1 MARSKSGR
9 KTLERERSL
18 LRRFIE
24 VYCQDHHAPRSEF
37 LCADCQDLWDYAR
50 TRLEKCPMDP
60 KPKCKECAVHC
71 YKPEYRQ
78 RIQEVM
84 RFSGFY
90 FVKRGRLDWLLRYF
104 CK

>member
-9 KTLERERSL
+9 KTLERERTL

-24 VYCQDHHAPRSEF
+24 VYCQEHHAPRSAS
-37 LCADCQDLWDYAR
+37 LCENCQDLWDYSR
-50 TRLEKCPMDP
+50 LRLEKCPMDP
-60 KPKCKECAVHC
+60 KPKCKDCPVHC

-84 RFSGFY
+84 RFSGLY

-104 CK
+104 CQ